1 MNRLIAALVFVCAP
15 AIAQVPLG
23 LPQFADPPEANGA
36 SYTTYARHILWN
48 SGQLCLQRSTPTAW
62 QCLTTQAQTDAA
74 KADAISQAVSQANA
88 SAAATYMPTS
98 TANSAI
104 ATMTSSI
111 NGNASAIT
119 ALQNGASALGSRV
132 TSLEST
138 TSTQAG
144 QIAAVTTTANTAATA
159 ASVSASVAT
168 LNSRIDTVQASIP
181 TVTPDTVC
189 ANATVTGLSIP
200 LTGISTTTTITMPGA
215 IAGYPCV
222 VGNPSF
228 LPLGAKGVCIASA
241 ANTVLMRF
249 EAGGLLSSILSI
261 PNGTYRACVLIRP

>member
-1 MNRLIAALVFVCAP
+1 MRRLLTLLALVAAP
-15 AIAQVPLG
+15 ALAQTPNPLVM
-23 LPQFADPPEANGA
+23 FADPPEANGA
-36 SYTTYARHILWN
+36 DYVTYPRHLLWN
-48 SGQLCLQRSTPTAW
+48 TSLQCAQRSTSTGW
-62 QCLTTQAQTDAA
+62 QCLTTNAETSAA
-74 KADAISQAVSQANA
+74 MSSAVSQAGSN
-88 SAAATYMPTS
+88 AAAIYMPTS
-98 TANSAI
+98 TANAAFS
-104 ATMTSSI
+104 TI
-111 NGNASAIT
+111 NGNIASAQSAISTLQTGAT
-119 ALQNGASALGSRV
+119 ALTSRV

-138 TSTQAG
+138 TATQAG
-144 QIAAVTTTANTAATA
+144 QIAAVTTTANAAATQ
-159 ASVSASVAT
+159 ASLSASVAT

-228 LPLGAKGVCIASA
+228 LPLGSKGVCIASA
-241 ANTVLMRF
+241 ANTVQMRF

>member
-1 MNRLIAALVFVCAP
+1 MRLVLLFALLAAPAFAQTPNALV
-15 AIAQVPLG
+15 
-23 LPQFADPPEANGA
+23 QFADPPEANGA
-36 SYTTYARHILWN
+36 SYILYPRHLLWN
-48 SGQLCLQRSTPTAW
+48 TNLQCAQRSTSTGW
-62 QCLTTQAQTDAA
+62 QCLTTNAETNAA
-74 KADAISQAVSQANA
+74 MSSAVSQAGTN
-88 SAAATYMPTS
+88 AAAIYLPTS
-98 TANSAI
+98 TANS
-104 ATMTSSI
+104 TF
-111 NGNASAIT
+111 SAIQTAAT
-119 ALQNGASALGSRV
+119 ALSGRV

-138 TSTQAG
+138 SATQAG
-144 QIAAVTTTANTAATA
+144 QIAAVTTTANAAATQ

-200 LTGISTTTTITMPGA
+200 LTGISTTTTISIPGA

-241 ANTVLMRF
+241 ANTVQMRF
-249 EAGGLLSSILSI
+249 EAGGTLGSLVAI
-261 PNGTYRACVLIRP
+261 PNGTYRACVLVRP